1 MNDTMK
7 RRRSG
12 IGRSNRRHPK
22 AAKHISKERGR
33 SRSTRITSERER
45 LERELEPARLKL
57 EEYFE
62 NLPLLAYNIAL
73 DGTILDCNKQVVKT
87 LGYRSKQE
95 LVGKPLL
102 TTVYALSSREKAKRL
117 FIEWRKTGRIRN
129 EELQVITKQAKI
141 IDVLLNVDTIYDEK
155 GQPSHSISTQLD
167 ITERKRMEEEVR
179 SLARFP
185 SENPNPILRLDS
197 QGTVLSAN
205 EASKALLQDWESGI
219 GQAAPKSWRD
229 LVTDVLSTGQSKNI
243 DVEFGGKSYTLLTKP
258 IMEAGYVNLYGREIT
273 ERKRAE
279 EVLRKSEE
287 RYRLLIER
295 QTEGLTIVDLEEQFA
310 FCNPAGNE
318 IFGVPRGGLVGRN
331 VREFTTTETFE
342 LIRKQ
347 TEKRFSG
354 ESSSYEIEIIRPDGE
369 KRQLLT
375 TATPWLDKDGR
386 IVGALAIFRDET
398 ERKRA
403 EEALRR
409 RAEELAALQATV
421 LDITAQRD
429 LPTLLQ
435 TVVERAARL
444 LDAHGGGLYVC
455 DPEKQ
460 EVRCVVSYNT
470 GRDYTGLV
478 LRYGEGAAGIV
489 AQTGKPLMID
499 DYRIWEGRAAAY
511 EEDKPFTAVLSTP
524 MIWRGHVTGVI
535 HILEDVKTRRFTPR
549 DLDLLTL
556 FANHAAIAVE
566 NTRLLEQEKRHAEE
580 LTRYSTN
587 LEHLVLERTRKLGES
602 ERRFRELA
610 ELLPQIV
617 FEMDE
622 KGNLTFLNHVAFA
635 STGHSEDDLRRGL
648 NAFQMFVPEE
658 HDRARQSIRGLLSG
672 EKLSGDEY
680 AVLRKDGTTF
690 PAVVY
695 ASRVMRENRT
705 VGLRG
710 IVIDITERKRM
721 ETELVKSQRL
731 ATIGEAAAMVGHDL
745 RNPLQAIST
754 GVYLGRKGY
763 ESLPPEYA
771 KVAEE
776 CGLVKWLSLVEDEIQ
791 YMDKIVSDLR
801 DYAVPL
807 KPDLSQVNI
816 GQLLKDVLSKTQI
829 PSNVNVSVR
838 VEEGLQLMI
847 DPVLM
852 KRVFANLIANAV
864 QAMPKGGELIVEAK
878 SDEQALVSFRDTGV
892 GIPQEDFSRL
902 FNPFFTTKAKGQG
915 LGLAVCKRLVEAH
928 GGEITVESKPGEGST
943 FTVKLPIIKS

>member
-229 LVTDVLSTGQSKNI
+229 LVTDVLSTGQSKDI

-295 QTEGLTIVDLEEQFA
+295 QTEGLTIVDLEEQFV

-648 NAFQMFVPEE
+648 NAFQMFVPED

-721 ETELVKSQRL
+721 EAELIKSLRL
-731 ATIGEAAAMVGHDL
+731 ATIGETAAMVGHDL
-745 RNPLQAIST
+745 RNPLT
-754 GVYLGRKGY
+754 GMMGATYYLRTKEGTRLSGKGK
-763 ESLPPEYA
+763 EMLELIEEDIQRSDKIINDLLEYSRELRLELSETNVKSITEDVLA
-771 KVAEE
+771 KVKIPKGV
-776 CGLVKWLSLVEDEIQ
+776 CVVNSTKYLPTMKLDVEK
-791 YMDKIVSDLR
+791 MR
-801 DYAVPL
+801 
-807 KPDLSQVNI
+807 
-816 GQLLKDVLSKTQI
+816 
-829 PSNVNVSVR
+829 
-838 VEEGLQLMI
+838 
-847 DPVLM
+847 
-852 KRVFANLIANAV
+852 RVFLNLTLNAV
-864 QAMPKGGELIVEAK
+864 DAMPKGGTLTIASTRSGDNVHIT
-878 SDEQALVSFRDTGV
+878 FRDTGE
-892 GIPQEDFSRL
+892 GMTTENLTRIWSPL
-902 FNPFFTTKAKGQG
+902 FTTKAKGIG
-915 LGLAVCKRLVEAH
+915 LGLAIAKRFVEAH
-928 GGEITVESKPGEGST
+928 GGSISVETKLGKGST
-943 FTVKLPIIKS
+943 FTVTIPLRQGEVRSKR